1 VFQDGIRLQVF
12 QELRERDTRAFAHLL
27 APEAFSVAAERSG
40 IRLGTNPLNPVHLV
54 WLGVAAAWHRT
65 RTFADVLGLTL
76 KLLRDADLG
85 PVTATPPEER
95 PERRSP
101 HDPRGTDPAQVTEEA
116 FAKARKLLP
125 WGFWVRLI
133 LVLAERFQEQHSAA
147 VRYKGFRLL
156 ALDGT
161 CLNLNAWSGLKAH
174 FGTARNGAARGRT
187 QARMVL
193 LEFPLVRFP
202 WRYELV
208 PLAQGERT
216 VAARLLDGLC
226 RHDLVLMD
234 RGFWSYGLFWQ
245 VQNQGAFFAVRLMAG
260 VKPRVLRTLG
270 PHDQLVEWTP
280 SDRRWKRQG
289 LPQALRLRII
299 SYQVRGFRP
308 SAVVTNVLDPEAIT
322 RGEWAGLATDEQSGG
337 VLLEGLYHR
346 RWEIETSLREL
357 KVVQGMEGHLR
368 GRTPEA
374 IAYEVAGHV
383 VLYLLI
389 RWLLVEASEAHDAEP
404 LRLSFTGALNELKDL
419 SHALLTASPQRVATV
434 LLPRL
439 MARVAGHRV
448 AHRPG
453 RHYPRPHDT
462 QVLNKGKGKRRLP
475 SKLSPVV
482 NQG

>member
-1 VFQDGIRLQVF
+1 VFQDGLRLQVF
-12 QELRERDTRAFAHLL
+12 QDLRERDTRAFAHQLPP
-27 APEAFSVAAERSG
+27 AVFSAAADRSG
-40 IRLGTNPLNPVHLV
+40 VRLGTNPLNPVHLV
-54 WLGVAAAWHRT
+54 WLAVAAAWHHT

-76 KLLRDADLG
+76 KLLRDADVW
-85 PVTATPPEER
+85 PVTAAPPDPR
-95 PERRSP
+95 PERRSK

-116 FAKARKLLP
+116 FAKARKHLP
-125 WGFWVRLI
+125 WDFWVSLI
-133 LVLAERFQEQHSAA
+133 LVLAERFQEQHPAA

-161 CLNLNAWSGLKAH
+161 CLNLGAWSELKAH

-216 VAARLLDGLC
+216 VAARLLDGLS

-245 VQNQGAFFAVRLMAG
+245 IQNQGAFFAVRLMAG
-260 VKPRVLRTLG
+260 VKPRGLRTLG
-270 PHDQLVEWTP
+270 RNDRLVEWTP
-280 SDRRWKRQG
+280 SDPRWKRQG
-289 LPQALRLRII
+289 LPEAITSRII

-308 SAVVTNVLDPEAIT
+308 SAVVTNVLDPEAIAHA
-322 RGEWAGLATDEQSGG
+322 EWAGLATSAESGG
-337 VLLEGLYHR
+337 VLLDGLDHR
-346 RWEIETSLREL
+346 RWEIETSLKEL
-357 KVVQGMEGHLR
+357 KVIQGMEGHLR

-374 IAYEVAGHV
+374 IAYEVAGHI
-383 VLYLLI
+383 VLYLLV
-389 RWLLVEASEAHDAEP
+389 RWLLVEAAAASGTDP
-404 LRLSFTGALNELKDL
+404 LRLSFTNALNELRDL
-419 SHALLTASPQRVATV
+419 SHALLTAPPERVANV

-439 MARVAGHRV
+439 LARVASHRV
-448 AHRPG
+448 APRPG

-462 QVLNKGKGKRRLP
+462 QILNKGKGKRRLP
-475 SKLSPVV
+475 SKLPAMV